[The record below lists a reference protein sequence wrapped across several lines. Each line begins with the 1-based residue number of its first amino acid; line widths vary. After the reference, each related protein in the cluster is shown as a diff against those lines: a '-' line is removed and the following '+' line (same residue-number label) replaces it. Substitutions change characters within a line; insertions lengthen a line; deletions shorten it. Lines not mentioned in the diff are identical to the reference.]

1 LTALLVLLILSF
13 RKKGIHHH
21 GGKGVKQMNI
31 IVLNGSPKGELS
43 VTIQYIRYLQKKF
56 PQHVLKVFPI
66 AQQIQKLERDTRA
79 FGEIMDEIRGAD
91 AVLWAFPLY
100 HFLVC
105 GQYKRFIELIFERNQ
120 ASSFTGK
127 YTASVSTSIHFSD
140 HTAHNYIH
148 AICDDLKMNYLGAYS
163 AEMYDLM
170 KKEERK
176 RWLFFAE
183 HFFDAAAQKVT
194 VDRAYPPLV
203 FDDFH
208 YRPGTPRASVDTGG
222 KRILILVDEKKEP
235 GNLWSMVQSFKEN
248 FRGNVDL
255 LCLSDIDI
263 KGGCL
268 GCCRCGLDN
277 VCTYQGKDGFI
288 DFYNTRVKQADII
301 VFAGAIRDRYLSSCW
316 KTYFDRSFFNTH
328 IPTLLGKQICFLI
341 SGPLGQI
348 PNLRQILSG
357 YVETQQANLAAIVT
371 DESRDSG
378 KLDLL
383 LKQLALQ
390 LVHYAAEGYANPVTF
405 LGQGGRKIFRDEVW
419 GKLRFV
425 FQADHRYYKTHGLY
439 DFPQK
444 NHKMRRMNFIMTMLT
459 KLPPFRKK
467 FLKVIKEQMVKPL
480 QIMVEKK

>member
-1 LTALLVLLILSF
+1 
-13 RKKGIHHH
+13 
-21 GGKGVKQMNI
+21 MNV

-43 VTIQYIRYLQKKF
+43 CTLQYIRYLQKKF
-56 PQHVLKVFPI
+56 PQHVFKVLPI

-79 FGEIMDEIRGAD
+79 FGEVMEEIRGAD

-100 HFLVC
+100 FFLVC
-105 GQYKRFIELIFERNQ
+105 GQYKRFIELILERNQ
-120 ASSFTGK
+120 APSFAGK
-127 YTASVSTSIHFSD
+127 YAASVSTSIHVSD

-148 AICDDLKMNYLGAYS
+148 AVCDDLQMNYVGAYS

-176 RWLFFAE
+176 RWLFFAG
-183 HFFDAAAQKVT
+183 HFFDAAARKAP

-203 FDDFH
+203 FADFH
-208 YRPGTPRASVDTGG
+208 YQPGIPEASVDTGD
-222 KRILILVDEKKEP
+222 KRILILVDEKNEQ
-235 GNLWSMVQSFKEN
+235 GNLWSMVQAFKEN
-248 FRGNVDL
+248 FRGNVDV

-277 VCTYQGKDGFI
+277 VCSYEGKDGYI
-288 DFYNTRVKQADII
+288 SFYNTWVKQADII
-301 VFAGAIRDRYLSSCW
+301 VFAGAIRDRYLSARW

-328 IPTLLGKQICFLI
+328 MPTLRGKQIGFLI

-371 DESRDSG
+371 DESKDSR

-383 LKQLALQ
+383 LKQLAMQ
-390 LVHYAAEGYANPVTF
+390 LVRYDREGYVNPGTF
-405 LGQGGRKIFRDEVW
+405 LGQGSRKIFRDEVW
-419 GKLRFV
+419 GKLRFA

-444 NHKMRRMNFIMTMLT
+444 KYKMRRMNFIMTLLT
-459 KLPPFRKK
+459 KIPSFRKK

-480 QIMVEKK
+480 QSVVEKK

>member
-1 LTALLVLLILSF
+1 
-13 RKKGIHHH
+13 
-21 GGKGVKQMNI
+21 MNV

-43 VTIQYIRYLQKKF
+43 VTLQYIRYLQKKF
-56 PQHVLKVFPI
+56 PQHVFKIFPI

-79 FGEIMDEIRGAD
+79 FGEVMDEIRGAD
-91 AVLWAFPLY
+91 AVIWAFPLY
-100 HFLVC
+100 YFLVS
-105 GQYKRFIELIFERNQ
+105 GQYKRFIELIWERNQ
-120 ASSFTGK
+120 MLSFAGK
-127 YTASVSTSIHFSD
+127 YTVSVSTSIHFSD
-140 HTAHNYIH
+140 QTAHNYIH
-148 AICDDLKMNYLGAYS
+148 AVCDDLQMNYLGAYS

-170 KKEERK
+170 KREERK
-176 RWLFFAE
+176 RWLLFAG
-183 HFFDAAAQKVT
+183 HFFDAAARKDP
-194 VDRAYPPLV
+194 VDRAYPPLA

-208 YRPGTPRASVDTGG
+208 YRPGTPQASVDTGD
-222 KRILILVDEKKEP
+222 KRALILIDEKNEQ
-235 GNLWSMVQSFKEN
+235 GNLWSMVQSLKKN
-248 FRGNVDL
+248 FHGNVNV

-277 VCTYQGKDGFI
+277 VCAYEGKDGYI
-288 DFYNTRVKQADII
+288 DFYNTQVKQADII
-301 VFAGAIRDRYLSSCW
+301 VFAGAIRDRYLSARW

-328 IPTLLGKQICFLI
+328 MPTLRGKQIGFLI

-357 YVETQQANLAAIVT
+357 YAETQQANLVSIVT
-371 DESRDSG
+371 DESKDSG
-378 KLDLL
+378 KLDLM

-390 LVHYAAEGYANPVTF
+390 LIGYAGEGYANPLTF

-444 NHKMRRMNFIMTMLT
+444 NYKMRRINFIMTTLT
-459 KLPPFRKK
+459 KIPAFRKK

-480 QIMVEKK
+480 QSVVEKK

>member
-1 LTALLVLLILSF
+1 
-13 RKKGIHHH
+13 
-21 GGKGVKQMNI
+21 
-31 IVLNGSPKGELS
+31 
-43 VTIQYIRYLQKKF
+43 
-56 PQHVLKVFPI
+56 
-66 AQQIQKLERDTRA
+66 
-79 FGEIMDEIRGAD
+79 
-91 AVLWAFPLY
+91 
-100 HFLVC
+100 
-105 GQYKRFIELIFERNQ
+105 
-120 ASSFTGK
+120 
-127 YTASVSTSIHFSD
+127 
-140 HTAHNYIH
+140 
-148 AICDDLKMNYLGAYS
+148 MNYLGAYS

-170 KKEERK
+170 KREERK
-176 RWLFFAE
+176 RWLLFAG
-183 HFFDAAAQKVT
+183 HFFDAAARKDP
-194 VDRAYPPLV
+194 VDRAYPPLA

-208 YRPGTPRASVDTGG
+208 YRPGTPQASVDTGD
-222 KRILILVDEKKEP
+222 KRALILIDEKNEQ
-235 GNLWSMVQSFKEN
+235 GNLWSMVQSLKKN
-248 FRGNVDL
+248 FHGNVNV

-277 VCTYQGKDGFI
+277 VCAYEGKDGYI
-288 DFYNTRVKQADII
+288 DFYNTQVKQADII
-301 VFAGAIRDRYLSSCW
+301 VFAGAIRDRYLSARW

-328 IPTLLGKQICFLI
+328 MPTLRGKQIGFLI

-357 YVETQQANLAAIVT
+357 YAETQQANLVSIVT
-371 DESRDSG
+371 DESKDSG

-390 LVHYAAEGYANPVTF
+390 LIGYAGEGYANPLTF

-444 NHKMRRMNFIMTMLT
+444 NYKMRRINFIMTTLT
-459 KLPPFRKK
+459 KIPAFRKK

-480 QIMVEKK
+480 QSVVEKK